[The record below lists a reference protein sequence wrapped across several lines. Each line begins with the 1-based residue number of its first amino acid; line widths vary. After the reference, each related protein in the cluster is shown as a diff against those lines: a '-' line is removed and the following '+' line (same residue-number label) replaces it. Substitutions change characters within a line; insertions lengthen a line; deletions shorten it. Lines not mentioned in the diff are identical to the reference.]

1 MATLLTFASS
11 GSCLAALD
19 QFHEW
24 ANKNDWKTPNNISDG
39 PYQYAFRTTNNL
51 FENHQAR
58 PPYGEQ
64 FNLHMG
70 GYHQGRP
77 SWMDEGFYPIKEN
90 LVQGFDDSEGSAM
103 LVDIGGSV
111 GHDMEELYSKHPD
124 LPGRLISQDLPI
136 VIGQIKK
143 LDKRIEPMA
152 YDFTT
157 EQPVK
162 GKQRRTYIRVFRE
175 HKLTCT

>member
-1 MATLLTFASS
+1 M
-11 GSCLAALD
+11 AALD

-24 ANKNDWKTPNNISDG
+24 ADKNDWKTPNSISDG

-51 FENHQAR
+51 FENHQAK

-90 LVQGFDDSEGSAM
+90 LIQGFDDSEGSAM

-111 GHDMEELYSKHPD
+111 GHDMEELHSKHPD

-143 LDKRIEPMA
+143 LNKRIEPMA

-162 GKQRRTYIRVFRE
+162 GKQRRTYVRVFFE